1 MPRPKAVT
9 DDASA
14 KQFLDAAAQLIDAMF
29 VTSPDE
35 RPRRLS
41 AIDFPATLEW
51 LRKEDVVRLARDGGQ
66 PGVSRK
72 SFDNRWESKEDFVN
86 DAVIHT
92 MLYRDAPNANPAL
105 QLADMASLVEAE
117 NVAQAIARFCDAMLA
132 SLLSYPRSFLLLH
145 IGPLLEQHPKLKAAI
160 VEDML
165 QALAPWYEGYTQ
177 LFAAFGVRMRPGW
190 TIERYGLTIQSML
203 DGFLLRSRVQDE
215 QMAAYSADDASLFA
229 DAVVAFTLGVLDTD
243 ESSGLTSGEA
253 LNAGVGPAPGVES
266 LSSLPKAV
274 D

>member
-1 MPRPKAVT
+1 
-9 DDASA
+9 
-14 KQFLDAAAQLIDAMF
+14 MF
-29 VTSPDE
+29 VTSPGD

-51 LRKEDVVRLARDGGQ
+51 LRKEDVVRLAQDAGHRGA
-66 PGVSRK
+66 SRK
-72 SFDNRWESKEDFVN
+72 AFDNRWESKEDFVN

-92 MLYRDAPNANPAL
+92 MLYRDAPNANPSL
-105 QLADMASLVEAE
+105 QLADMASVVEAE
-117 NVAQAIARFCDAMLA
+117 NVAQAIEQFCDAMLT

-165 QALAPWYEGYTQ
+165 RALAPWYEGYAQ

-190 TIERYGLTIQSML
+190 TIERYGLAIQSML

-215 QMAAYSADDASLFA
+215 QMEACRSDDSSLFA
-229 DAVVAFTLGVLDTD
+229 DAVVAFTLGVIDAG
-243 ESSGLTSGEA
+243 EGSGLSSREA
-253 LNAGVGPAPGVES
+253 LNAGVGHTP
-266 LSSLPKAV
+266 
-274 D
+274 

>member
-14 KQFLDAAAQLIDAMF
+14 KHFLDAAAQLIDAMF

-41 AIDFPATLEW
+41 SIDFPATLEW

-92 MLYRDAPNANPAL
+92 MLYRDAPNADPSL
-105 QLADMASLVEAE
+105 QLADMASLLEAD
-117 NVAQAIARFCDAMLA
+117 NVAQAIAHFCDAMLA

-165 QALAPWYEGYTQ
+165 QALAPWYEGYRQ
-177 LFAAFGVRMRPGW
+177 LFAAFGVRLRPGW

-215 QMAAYSADDASLFA
+215 QMAAYSSDDASLFA
-229 DAVVAFTLGVLDTD
+229 DAVVAFTLGVIDTG
-243 ESSGLTSGEA
+243 ESSGLSSREA
-253 LNAGVGPAPGVES
+253 LNTGLGQAPGVERS
-266 LSSLPKAV
+266 RSLPKAV

>member
-41 AIDFPATLEW
+41 SIDFPATLEW

-92 MLYRDAPNANPAL
+92 MLYRDAPNADPSL
-105 QLADMASLVEAE
+105 QLADMASLLKADD
-117 NVAQAIARFCDAMLA
+117 VAQAIAHFCDAMLA

-165 QALAPWYEGYTQ
+165 QALAPWYEGYRQ
-177 LFAAFGVRMRPGW
+177 LFAAFGVRLRPGW

-215 QMAAYSADDASLFA
+215 QMAAYSSDDASLFA
-229 DAVVAFTLGVLDTD
+229 DAVVAFTLGVIDTG
-243 ESSGLTSGEA
+243 ESSGLSSREA
-253 LNAGVGPAPGVES
+253 LNSGLGQAPGVERS
-266 LSSLPKAV
+266 RSLPKAV